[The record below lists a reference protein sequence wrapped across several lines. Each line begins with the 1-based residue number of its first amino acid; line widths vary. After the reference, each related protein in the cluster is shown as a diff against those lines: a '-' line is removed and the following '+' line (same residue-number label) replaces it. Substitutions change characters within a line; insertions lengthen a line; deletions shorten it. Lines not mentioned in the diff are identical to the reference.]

1 MARRIYR
8 TKAKQPSPTE
18 HLGSTSSRSII
29 TLSKHQLINLVSWTD
44 LLNSW
49 VNIDSKMPEN
59 AQKLHKSR
67 ESYTLESPLQFIS
80 YLLRLEAGRVE
91 VGVEEDDG
99 EGQDEGGVGGRV
111 QLGHEVGVALAVP
124 LAEHLHQPLDLLRLA
139 GHAEVCLELA
149 EG

>member
-1 MARRIYR
+1 MPDNALKMHKRR
-8 TKAKQPSPTE
+8 
-18 HLGSTSSRSII
+18 
-29 TLSKHQLINLVSWTD
+29 D
-44 LLNSW
+44 
-49 VNIDSKMPEN
+49 
-59 AQKLHKSR
+59 KLHIIAAA
-67 ESYTLESPLQFIS
+67 EVAP